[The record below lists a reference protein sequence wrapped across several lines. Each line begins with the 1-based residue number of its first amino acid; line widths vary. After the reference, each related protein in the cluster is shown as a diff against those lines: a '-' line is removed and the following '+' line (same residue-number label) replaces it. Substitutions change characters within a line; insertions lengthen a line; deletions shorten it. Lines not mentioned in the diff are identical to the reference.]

1 MQFEL
6 ITDRAFTRQTD
17 THRDGNTARH
27 TDRLNRHGQESETQA
42 GMQVENRHTDRQDRH
57 GQKRET
63 HASWQVENT
72 QIDKQRR
79 FKENNEKYRSYTEL
93 IIMTSQREREGD

>member
-1 MQFEL
+1 
-6 ITDRAFTRQTD
+6 
-17 THRDGNTARH
+17 
-27 TDRLNRHGQESETQA
+27 
-42 GMQVENRHTDRQDRH
+42 MQVENRHTDRQDRH

-72 QIDKQRR
+72 QIDRQRR
-79 FKENNEKYRSYTEL
+79 FKENNEKYRSYIEL